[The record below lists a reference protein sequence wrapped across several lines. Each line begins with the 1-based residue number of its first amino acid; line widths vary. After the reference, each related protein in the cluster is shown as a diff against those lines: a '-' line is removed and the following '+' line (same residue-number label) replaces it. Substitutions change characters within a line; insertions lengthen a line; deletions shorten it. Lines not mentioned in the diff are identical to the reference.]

1 MAKSL
6 QRRLRGYVSG
16 VEGALAGKPKWR
28 TKPGTIAAIVLLI
41 LISVGQLL
49 RVIFHVNVMANG
61 IVIPLWPSGIA
72 CVVAVI
78 LAVMLWRESG
88 L

>member
-6 QRRLRGYVSG
+6 RRRLRGYISG
-16 VEGALAGKPKWR
+16 VEGALVGKRKWR
-28 TKPGTIAAIVLLI
+28 TKPGTIATIVLLI

-49 RVIFHVNVMANG
+49 RLIFHVNVIANG
-61 IVIPLWPSGIA
+61 FVMPMWPSGIA

>member
-6 QRRLRGYVSG
+6 QRRLRGYVSE
-16 VEGALAGKPKWR
+16 VEGALVGKPKWR
-28 TKPGTIAAIVLLI
+28 KKPGTIAAIVLMT
-41 LISVGQLL
+41 LISIGQLL
-49 RVIFHVNVMANG
+49 RLIFHVNVVAG
-61 IVIPLWPSGIA
+61 GFAISLWPSAVA
-72 CVVAVI
+72 CIVTAL